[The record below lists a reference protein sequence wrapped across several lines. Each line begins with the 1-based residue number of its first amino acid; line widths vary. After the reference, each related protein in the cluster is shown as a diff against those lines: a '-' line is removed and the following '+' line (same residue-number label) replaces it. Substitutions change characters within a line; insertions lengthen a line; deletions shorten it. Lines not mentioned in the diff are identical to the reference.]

1 MTNFFVNSPDNDDD
15 GEDAAGGRLAHLLDI
30 MVLSHFSFAELQDI
44 KNAMVIV
51 SRWYG
56 GIMLHGD
63 RFKHISNAGRDA
75 LEAGGFLPDQTA
87 QPGKTGSKK
96 KSKKKR

>member
-1 MTNFFVNSPDNDDD
+1 V
-15 GEDAAGGRLAHLLDI
+15 
-30 MVLSHFSFAELQDI
+30 
-44 KNAMVIV
+44 MVIV

-75 LEAGGFLPDQTA
+75 LEAGGFLPNQI
-87 QPGKTGSKK
+87 QPGQSVSKK
-96 KSKKKR
+96 KSRKKK

>member
-1 MTNFFVNSPDNDDD
+1 
-15 GEDAAGGRLAHLLDI
+15 
-30 MVLSHFSFAELQDI
+30 
-44 KNAMVIV
+44 MVIV

-63 RFKHISNAGRDA
+63 RFKHISNAGREA
-75 LEAGGFLPDQTA
+75 LQIGGFLPES
-87 QPGKTGSKK
+87 GGSGGLKK